1 MNTNEARKMNTQSET
16 KTENEACPLDAIVN
30 PPCNEVF
37 LMDCMEG
44 MKQYPDKFFDIA
56 IVDPPYGNG
65 TKADVGTGEYS
76 RNWVKNRNGDW
87 DIRPADIY
95 WQELRRVSKNQIVF
109 GANFFPLP
117 PSRGYVC
124 WYKTDEVKGRDFSEF
139 EIAYTSF
146 DKPARIFE
154 CKPFIR
160 GGKRIHPTQKPL
172 KLYDWLIMNYAE
184 DCETILD
191 THVGSGS
198 SRIAAHKAG
207 KSFVGFEI
215 DKDYHEAQE
224 KRFKEFKKQ
233 LTLF

>member
-1 MNTNEARKMNTQSET
+1 MNKNGTNTGH
-16 KTENEACPLDAIVN
+16 EACPLDAIVN

-56 IVDPPYGNG
+56 IVDPPYGLG
-65 TKADVGTGEYS
+65 YS
-76 RNWVKNRNGDW
+76 NNPARQRFENRSW
-87 DIRPADIY
+87 DENIPGKDY
-95 WQELRRVSKNQIVF
+95 FEELFRVSKNQVVWGGNYF
-109 GANFFPLP
+109 NLP
-117 PSRGYVC
+117 ATQCVIF
-124 WYKTDEVKGRDFSEF
+124 WYKQNPVSNFSDGEL
-139 EIAYTSF
+139 AWTSF
-146 DKPARIFE
+146 KRPTLCFDYRYY
-154 CKPFIR
+154 
-160 GGKRIHPTQKPL
+160 GGMQGKTSAPKKYHPTQKPIA
-172 KLYDWLIMNYAE
+172 LYDWLIKNFAE
-184 DCETILD
+184 GCETILD

-207 KSFVGFEI
+207 KSFIGFEI

>member
-1 MNTNEARKMNTQSET
+1 MNKNGTNTGH
-16 KTENEACPLDAIVN
+16 EACPLDAIVN

-56 IVDPPYGNG
+56 IVDPPYGIGMNG
-65 TKADVGTGEYS
+65 GNVGYKGNNNLAHKEWDKEIPNDEYFC
-76 RNWVKNRNGDW
+76 
-87 DIRPADIY
+87 
-95 WQELRRVSKNQIVF
+95 ELRRVSKQQIIW
-109 GANFFPLP
+109 GGNYYDL
-117 PSRGYVC
+117 SGTRGFVI
-124 WYKTDEVKGRDFSEF
+124 WDKGDSFKNRTYAECEF
-139 EIAYTSF
+139 VWTSF
-146 DKPARIFE
+146 DRNAKIYKYDPIANGDY
-154 CKPFIR
+154 K
-160 GGKRIHPTQKPL
+160 GKIHPTQKPV

-207 KSFVGFEI
+207 KSFIGFEI